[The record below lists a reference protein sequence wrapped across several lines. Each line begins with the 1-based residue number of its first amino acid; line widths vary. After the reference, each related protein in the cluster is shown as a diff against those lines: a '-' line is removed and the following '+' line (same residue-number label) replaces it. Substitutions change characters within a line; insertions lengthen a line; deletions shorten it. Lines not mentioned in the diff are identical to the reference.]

1 MAANARPST
10 RKSIVDDFFRLVGE
24 GRPRDGLRYF
34 SPGCVQHNPHVNGGI
49 DALFDSMMAAMKEK
63 ASKISQPDFSVR
75 YVLEDRDTVAV
86 YTQLYNRSKPE
97 MGGQR
102 QVHLFRFGEDKIV
115 EYWDITQQIGSSMP
129 NVAGAF

>member
-1 MAANARPST
+1 LPRRTDSSVAVKTVSERAEDERMAANARPST

-86 YTQLYNRSKPE
+86 YTQLYNRSNRKW
-97 MGGQR
+97 
-102 QVHLFRFGEDKIV
+102 VD
-115 EYWDITQQIGSSMP
+115 
-129 NVAGAF
+129 